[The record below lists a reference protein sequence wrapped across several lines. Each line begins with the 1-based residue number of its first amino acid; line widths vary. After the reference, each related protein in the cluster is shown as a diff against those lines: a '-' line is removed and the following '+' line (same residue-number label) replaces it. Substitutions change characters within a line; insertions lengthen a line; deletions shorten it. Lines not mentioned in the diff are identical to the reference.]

1 MMQVNTL
8 ALALVLAQT
17 LAPGQALSLA
27 QTLAPGQALSSY
39 EKQNKWL
46 KFYGGVSKQPPTN
59 SNHSPL
65 ASAPPPPPYSQ

>member
-1 MMQVNTL
+1 MQVNTL
-8 ALALVLAQT
+8 ALALALAQT
-17 LAPGQALSLA
+17 LAPGLA

-39 EKQNKWL
+39 VKQHKWL